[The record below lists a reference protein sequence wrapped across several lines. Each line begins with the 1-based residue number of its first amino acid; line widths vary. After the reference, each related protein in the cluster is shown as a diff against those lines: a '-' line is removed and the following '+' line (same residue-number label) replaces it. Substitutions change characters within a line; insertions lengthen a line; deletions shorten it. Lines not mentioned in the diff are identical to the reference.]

1 MTCLNTHS
9 ASDSLSVMVS
19 RVYSIVAYVCVFYS
33 SVLLCELIPRES
45 RRGRSTLKGGHV
57 MQESIS
63 PGKARSSGRGRSE
76 PRELSVVDNRLGHRV
91 VSLST
96 HGVDQGSYES

>member
-1 MTCLNTHS
+1 M
-9 ASDSLSVMVS
+9 
-19 RVYSIVAYVCVFYS
+19 FYS

-63 PGKARSSGRGRSE
+63 PGKARSSSRGRSE
-76 PRELSVVDNRLGHRV
+76 PRELSVVDNRLGRSQFEYTRGRPGELRIGKV
-91 VSLST
+91 RIL
-96 HGVDQGSYES
+96 